1 MKRTYFDD
9 LSLKRKSHCFKWDMP
24 GESIIIANKAYI
36 RVNSSD
42 LSWVQAEEFCK
53 SYNGHLVSITSAEEE
68 QLVKYLFDGGSSLT
82 PSAVYIGL
90 KAINSVSIFSQ
101 WHDKN
106 YIHYDLF

>member
-1 MKRTYFDD
+1 M
-9 LSLKRKSHCFKWDMP
+9 
-24 GESIIIANKAYI
+24 
-36 RVNSSD
+36 
-42 LSWVQAEEFCK
+42 QAEEFCK

-101 WHDKN
+101 WYDKN